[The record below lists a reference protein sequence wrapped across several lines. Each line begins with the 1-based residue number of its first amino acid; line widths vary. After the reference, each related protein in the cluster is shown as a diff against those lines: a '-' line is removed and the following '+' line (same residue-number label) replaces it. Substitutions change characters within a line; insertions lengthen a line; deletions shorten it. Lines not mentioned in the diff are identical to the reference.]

1 MSLTVDHGRIR
12 TEKFPGD
19 PGRVGNDKEG
29 VSGGVGLQSHAIDQD
44 ADNVENRWFLDYYDD
59 DEKNLPEP
67 CEREWRTREKVDCV
81 HGVSE
86 KIIVQPLRMCSVFT
100 QAELH
105 SWSEYIKYNTQL
117 GHGANTISI

>member
-59 DEKNLPEP
+59 DEKTYLSHVRGNGGL
-67 CEREWRTREKVDCV
+67 EKRLIAYM
-81 HGVSE
+81 E
-86 KIIVQPLRMCSVFT
+86 YLRKSSFS
-100 QAELH
+100 H
-105 SWSEYIKYNTQL
+105 
-117 GHGANTISI
+117 

>member
-1 MSLTVDHGRIR
+1 MRLIKMLITMK
-12 TEKFPGD
+12 T
-19 PGRVGNDKEG
+19 
-29 VSGGVGLQSHAIDQD
+29 GG
-44 ADNVENRWFLDYYDD
+44 FLDYYDD